1 MVPWPAVMVLIVL
14 FFLAGCGGNEAAGS
28 NEPAG
33 SPQATHDPQ
42 IAQGKTLFSR
52 HCAACHAI
60 EPDAVIVGP
69 SLHGIAAQAGDRV
82 PGLDASQYIQ
92 QSILQPDAYLVE
104 GFDNLMPS
112 TLGKQLTGEELDAL
126 TSYLLTLDS

>member
-28 NEPAG
+28 NEPVG